1 MLTDEQNKIFLFVY
15 NIFPL
20 VLEIKARIICMV
32 EKCSASEINPN
43 LLRYLE
49 KELEITDVSVHI
61 CLRACMCVLLHMC
74 VFVCVCS

>member
-1 MLTDEQNKIFLFVY
+1 
-15 NIFPL
+15 
-20 VLEIKARIICMV
+20 MV